1 MEQNQPETLELHAL
15 QTFGQ
20 IKQLHPLTFER
31 AAEIIQSGLTINMVE
46 DFLIVTE
53 LDITDLCFVLN
64 ITGDGFREWR
74 DARIF
79 PVEASNTILQLA
91 DIYAFGYDLFSQ
103 RRTFNGW
110 MKECN
115 QALGDIPP
123 FSLLCNA
130 HGLQEVLSVLKR
142 IDHFML

>member
-1 MEQNQPETLELHAL
+1 
-15 QTFGQ
+15 
-20 IKQLHPLTFER
+20 
-31 AAEIIQSGLTINMVE
+31 MVE

-53 LDITDLCFVLN
+53 MDITDLCFVLN

-91 DIYAFGYDLFSQ
+91 NIYAFGYDLFGQ

-115 QALGDIPP
+115 QSLGDIPP

-130 HGLQEVLSVLKR
+130 HGLKEVLSVLKR